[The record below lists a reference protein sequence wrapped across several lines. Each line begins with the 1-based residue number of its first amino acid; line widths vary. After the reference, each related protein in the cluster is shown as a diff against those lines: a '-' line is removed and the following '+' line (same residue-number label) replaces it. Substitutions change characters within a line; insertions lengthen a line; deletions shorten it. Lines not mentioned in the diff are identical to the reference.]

1 MSISCLIHLRDAAKK
16 NIRIRKPNR
25 ENQPTELN
33 MVVAYLSPINEPN
46 KIVNEI
52 SEEKHEDLAVSARE
66 EDFIVFPE
74 QTI

>member
-1 MSISCLIHLRDAAKK
+1 
-16 NIRIRKPNR
+16 
-25 ENQPTELN
+25 
-33 MVVAYLSPINEPN
+33 MVVAYLSPINEPK

-74 QTI
+74 QTIWFKL